1 MSLTPGGPETL
12 SEALGFSPTVVEIGQ
27 PHPGVRRV
35 LTGAGGTTGFVIS
48 LDDER
53 ITDLEVELGF
63 GHRGFEKEVESVP
76 WHGALPYVRRLGYSG
91 GLIAEVG
98 YCLAVESLIGLALP
112 DRAVWLRMLGSEL
125 ARVVDH
131 FTRLSALS
139 AAIAMPAAEQA
150 AQWGE
155 VEASRLLRIVTGRG
169 PLEGWLC
176 FGGVRSG
183 LPSDFNESFGEARE
197 RLQQAVERFR
207 QLAVDNPSCRRR
219 LNDVGGIGSEEAVE
233 LGLSG
238 PVLRAAGS
246 SLDVRRDRPYLAY
259 DSIDFDIPIGSS
271 GDNLD
276 RMLVVTEEV
285 VQSLRI
291 AEQCASLLDSIGPG
305 EVVDRESRWTLE
317 GVASSSSSSSSSA
330 SATVAA
336 SASAP
341 RVPKGEVGLSVEA
354 STGELGFFLVSD
366 GGELPRRIRCR
377 PPSLFHA
384 QAMPR
389 ILVGERLDDLLP
401 TAALLHLV
409 SGECDR

>member
-1 MSLTPGGPETL
+1 MSLIPDVSGTL
-12 SEALGFSPTVVEIGQ
+12 SEALGFSPTVLEVGQ

-35 LTGAGGTTGFVIS
+35 LTGAGGTASFVVS

-53 ITDLEVELGF
+53 IIDLEVELGF

-76 WHGALPYVRRLGYSG
+76 WRGALPYVRRLGYSG
-91 GLIAEVG
+91 GLIAEIG
-98 YCLAVESLIGLALP
+98 YCLGVESLIGLDLP
-112 DRAVWLRMLGSEL
+112 DRAIWLRMLGSEL

-131 FTRLSALS
+131 FARLSALS

-155 VEASRLLRIVTGRG
+155 VEASRLLRLVTGRG

-183 LPSDFNESFGEARE
+183 LPTDFAKCFEAGQS
-197 RLQQAVERFR
+197 RLKQAVDRFR

-219 LNDVGGIGSEEAVE
+219 LKGVASISAEEGLE

-238 PVLRAAGS
+238 PVLRATGAPF
-246 SLDVRRDRPYLAY
+246 DVRRDRPYLAY
-259 DSIDFDIPIGSS
+259 GSIDFDVPVGSF
-271 GDNLD
+271 GDSLD
-276 RMLVVTEEV
+276 RMLVVVEEV

-291 AEQCASLLDSIGPG
+291 AEQCASLLESIGPG
-305 EVVDRESRWTLE
+305 EVVRSDSEWVLESS
-317 GVASSSSSSSSSA
+317 GAVAE
-330 SATVAA
+330 
-336 SASAP
+336 AP
-341 RVPKGEVGLSVEA
+341 RVPAGEVALSVEA

-389 ILVGERLDDLLP
+389 IMKGERLDDLLP

>member
-1 MSLTPGGPETL
+1 MSLIPDGPATL
-12 SEALGFSPTVVEIGQ
+12 SEALGFPETVLEVGQ

-35 LTGAGGTTGFVIS
+35 LTGAGGTTSFVVS

-53 ITDLEVELGF
+53 IIDLEVELGF

-76 WHGALPYVRRLGYSG
+76 WRGALPYVRRLGFSG

-98 YCLAVESLIGLALP
+98 YCLAVESLIGLPLP
-112 DRAVWLRMLGSEL
+112 DRAIWLRMLGSEL
-125 ARVVDH
+125 ARVTDH
-131 FTRLSALS
+131 FARLAALS

-155 VEASRLLRIVTGRG
+155 VEASRLLRLVTGRG

-183 LPSDFNESFGEARE
+183 LPTDFAEPFEAARN
-197 RLQQAVERFR
+197 RLKQAIDRFQ
-207 QLAVDNPSCRRR
+207 QLAVDNPSCRSR
-219 LNDVGGIGSEEAVE
+219 LNGVASISAHEGVE

-238 PVLRAAGS
+238 PVLRATGAPF
-246 SLDVRRDRPYLAY
+246 DVRRDRPYLAY
-259 DSIDFDIPIGSS
+259 GSIDFDVPVGSS
-271 GDNLD
+271 GDSLD
-276 RMLVVTEEV
+276 RMLVVVEEI

-291 AEQCASLLDSIGPG
+291 AEQCASLLESIGPG
-305 EVVDRESRWTLE
+305 EVVRSDSEWVLE
-317 GVASSSSSSSSSA
+317 SA
-330 SATVAA
+330 SPSPSPSTPTPPT
-336 SASAP
+336 P
-341 RVPKGEVGLSVEA
+341 RVPAGEVALSVEA

-389 ILVGERLDDLLP
+389 LMKGERLDDLLP